1 MKHFWIILFL
11 FPLFAQNDNIKFIL
25 KNDSEIIGFKPED
38 KVVIR
43 LYKKNLLNIKLI
55 PDRNLKSTTFKKV
68 NYEERF
74 ILTENG
80 KVLFSDISSIAHVSN
95 GNIAI
100 KNGIRG
106 FKTGAIAGF
115 SIGFLGTLINDS
127 GPTNPL
133 AVGVMV
139 GTVSS
144 FVLFFEG
151 LIRGYFYSNI
161 SKEYIIDDKKWIII
175 EKDQAPLE

>member
-1 MKHFWIILFL
+1 MKRLCIILFL
-11 FPLFAQNDNIKFIL
+11 LPLFAQERDLNL
-25 KNDSEIIGFKPED
+25 TLENDSEVVYFKPGD

-43 LYKKNLLNIKLI
+43 LYKNNLLNIKLI

-74 ILTENG
+74 LLTENG
-80 KVLFSDISSIAHVSN
+80 KVLFSDIYSIAHVSN

-106 FKTGAIAGF
+106 FKTGVIAGF

>member
-1 MKHFWIILFL
+1 MRLK
-11 FPLFAQNDNIKFIL
+11 PLGHLSKSFFFNNCYLVDYTFI
-25 KNDSEIIGFKPED
+25 NFK
-38 KVVIR
+38 
-43 LYKKNLLNIKLI
+43 
-55 PDRNLKSTTFKKV
+55 TFKKV

-80 KVLFSDISSIAHVSN
+80 KVLFSDIYSIAHVSN

-106 FKTGAIAGF
+106 LKAGVVGGF
-115 SIGFLGTLINDS
+115 SIGFLGTLINNS

-161 SKEYIIDDKKWIII
+161 SKEYIIGDKKWIIV
-175 EKDQAPLE
+175 EKNQAPLE

>member
-1 MKHFWIILFL
+1 MKRFISILFL
-11 FPLFAQNDNIKFIL
+11 LPVFAQERDLNL
-25 KNDSEIIGFKPED
+25 TLENDSEVVYFKPED

-43 LYKKNLLNIKLI
+43 LYKKNILNIKLI
-55 PDRNLKSTTFKKV
+55 PDRNLESTIFKNV
-68 NYEERF
+68 DYEEKF
-74 ILTENG
+74 ILTKNR
-80 KVLFSDISSIAHVSN
+80 KILFSDIYSIAHVSN

-106 FKTGAIAGF
+106 LKAGVVGGF
-115 SIGFLGTLINDS
+115 SIGFLGTLINNS

-161 SKEYIIDDKKWIII
+161 SKEYIIGDKKWIIA
-175 EKDQAPLE
+175 KKNQDPLE

>member
-1 MKHFWIILFL
+1 MKRFISILFL
-11 FPLFAQNDNIKFIL
+11 LPVFAQERDLNL
-25 KNDSEIIGFKPED
+25 TLENDSEVVYFKPED

-43 LYKKNLLNIKLI
+43 LYKKNILDIKLI
-55 PDRNLKSTTFKKV
+55 PDRNLKSTIFKNVDYNEK
-68 NYEERF
+68 F
-74 ILTENG
+74 ILTENR
-80 KVLFSDISSIAHVSN
+80 KILFNEIYSIAHVSN
-95 GNIAI
+95 GNIAM

-133 AVGVMV
+133 ATGVMV
-139 GTVSS
+139 GAVSS

-151 LIRGYFYSNI
+151 LIRWYFHSNI
-161 SKEYIIDDKKWIII
+161 SKEYIIGNKKWIIV
-175 EKDQAPLE
+175 EKDQAPLD

>member
-1 MKHFWIILFL
+1 MKLYISILFL
-11 FPLFAQNDNIKFIL
+11 LPLFAQENGLTLTLENNSEVVEF
-25 KNDSEIIGFKPED
+25 DSGD

-43 LYKKNLLNIKLI
+43 LYKKNPLNIKLI
-55 PDRNLKSTTFKKV
+55 PDRNLKSTIFKNV
-68 NYEERF
+68 DYEEKF
-74 ILTENG
+74 ILTKNR
-80 KVLFSDISSIAHVSN
+80 KILFSDIYSIAHVST

-106 FKTGAIAGF
+106 FKAGVVGGF

-161 SKEYIIDDKKWIII
+161 SKDYIIDDKKWIII
-175 EKDQAPLE
+175 ENDRAPLE